1 MKCQTTIINK
11 YDTKLGSGPCYSV
24 LSLPYGVILQPIRRK
39 SRTKNLNGVFSPASR
54 R

>member
-24 LSLPYGVILQPIRRK
+24 LSLPYGVIFQPIRRK